1 MKDSSSRGNQ
11 SMNIVLLGAPGAG
24 KGTQAALL
32 SQTLK
37 LAHIASGDLFRQALA
52 KGTEL
57 GKQAK
62 VYMEQGKLVPN
73 EITIK
78 MVLER
83 ITSPDCQRGI
93 ILDGFP
99 RNLEQAKALDKA
111 FQQQGRTIDR
121 AVYIKVSE
129 KELLKR
135 LTGRWICRQCQA
147 PYHEVNSP
155 SKIAGKCDKC
165 GGELYQRADDNTETI
180 KKRLEVFFAETA
192 PLVDYY
198 SKNGKLLEIQGE
210 GSMEEIS
217 QRIIAALQTKNRKK

>member
-1 MKDSSSRGNQ
+1 MY
-11 SMNIVLLGAPGAG
+11 IILLGAPGAG

-32 SQTLK
+32 SQKLQ

-57 GKQAK
+57 GLQAK
-62 VYMEQGKLVPN
+62 GYMEKGKLVPD

-83 ITSPDCQRGI
+83 IGLPDCIKGI

-99 RNLEQAKALDKA
+99 RNVEQAKALDQALK
-111 FQQQGRTIDR
+111 QQQKAIDET
-121 AVYIKVSE
+121 VYIKVSE
-129 KELLKR
+129 EELLKR
-135 LTGRWICRQCQA
+135 LTGRWICRKCQA
-147 PYHEVNSP
+147 PYHEISSP
-155 SKIAGKCDKC
+155 PKEQGICDKC

-192 PLVDYY
+192 PLIDYY
-198 SKNGKLLEIQGE
+198 KIEGKLLEIQGE
-210 GSMEEIS
+210 GSMDEIC
-217 QRIIAALQTKNRKK
+217 QRIVIALQTEN